1 MKLLTVS
8 VAAYNVEAYL
18 DKCLTS
24 FADRRLAEGLEVLVV
39 NDGSTDR
46 TGEIAADYAAKYPEI
61 FRVINKPN
69 GGHGS
74 TVNVGMR
81 EARGKYFRVVD
92 GDDWV
97 NRDNMVELLRRLS
110 HIDTDL
116 VVDKKRTVHLQTG
129 VETPQPL
136 PAGTPFDRP
145 VPFHHVCSERYVE
158 FYNLHTVMVKTARLR
173 EWGVELR
180 EGIFYVDFEFIL
192 KATAR
197 AMDVTFLKLDVYRYL
212 IGNAAQSVDH
222 RNYVRRIAHH
232 RRMTEEVLR
241 FAAEGFS
248 PARQAYV
255 DRRVRHL
262 INTHYNIALIYNDN
276 RREGA
281 AQGREFHAFL
291 KKHYPRY
298 AKATAKRYA
307 TARLLHGLGVRY
319 AGLQKLMG
327 RG

>member
-8 VAAYNVEAYL
+8 VAAYNVETYL
-18 DKCLTS
+18 DKCLAS
-24 FADRRLAEGLEVLVV
+24 FADRRLAEGLEVLVI

-46 TGEIAADYAAKYPEI
+46 TAEIAATYAAKYPDI

-81 EARGKYFRVVD
+81 EASGKYFRVVD

-97 NRDNMVELLRRLS
+97 NTEHLVTLLQQLAT
-110 HIDTDL
+110 IDTDL

-129 VETPQPL
+129 VQTPQPL
-136 PAGTPFDRP
+136 PAGTPYGRP
-145 VPFHHVCSERYVE
+145 VPFRHFACERYSE
-158 FYNLHTVMVKTARLR
+158 FYNLHTVMVNTARLR

-192 KATAR
+192 KVTAK
-197 AMDVTFLKLDVYRYL
+197 AANVTFLRLDIYRYL

-241 FAAEGFS
+241 FAAEPHG
-248 PARQAYV
+248 ARQDYV
-255 DRRVRHL
+255 DRRVCHL
-262 INTHYNIALIYNDN
+262 INTHYNIALIYNEN

-281 AQGREFHAFL
+281 AQAGDFRAFL
-291 KKHYPRY
+291 KTHYPRY
-298 AKATAKRYA
+298 AKMTKKRYA
-307 TARLLHGLGVRY
+307 AARLLHRLGVGY
-319 AGLQKLMG
+319 EGLEKLRG